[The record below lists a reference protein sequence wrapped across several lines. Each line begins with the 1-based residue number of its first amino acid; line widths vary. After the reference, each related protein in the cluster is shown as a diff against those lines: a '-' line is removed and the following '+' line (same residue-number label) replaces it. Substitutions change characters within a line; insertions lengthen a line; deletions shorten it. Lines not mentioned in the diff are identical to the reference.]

1 MLPFWHS
8 GYGYG
13 KQNSGG
19 LTMKNFKKADPT
31 KISKEELLQ
40 LVREGRVYIEEEMYN
55 KLYEKNDNENQTK

>member
-1 MLPFWHS
+1 
-8 GYGYG
+8 
-13 KQNSGG
+13 
-19 LTMKNFKKADPT
+19 MKNFKKADPT